1 MPTADLQTRNAQDL
15 VPSGQLVTF
24 TLDSVEFGLDIDRV
38 QEITPRAGI
47 TPVPGAPSFV
57 LGVVNL
63 RGIIIPVLDSRLRF
77 HLAPVEP
84 TPKTR
89 IIILDLAGQPTGLQV
104 DSVAE
109 VVRLEDFT
117 LRETPPLVAGVR
129 SDYLAGM
136 VTVGSRLITLINLD
150 KILDSS
156 EFSQRELLLEGSAGS
171 PAFGGAA
178 ADSLQ
183 DQVDNE
189 IPYVTFAMGQE
200 SFGIN
205 LQLVEEIIERPPV
218 TKVPDAPDYVMGVI
232 CLRDQVLPLLDFI
245 QLLPVEDDGTVV
257 HREMVILLSFG
268 EARVGIAVDAIQ
280 EIIRVRDE
288 DVLPPPQTLSEAE
301 ASKFEGV
308 VVRSDRMVSL
318 LKVLDVIGGAD
329 QEKIAAMGTALTERL
344 AHEVVVENFDLP
356 LVVFRLGD
364 ESYSLH
370 LQEVREI
377 IMAGLVTPVP
387 RAPSFIDGVLNLRG
401 EVMPVIDLRDRF
413 GLPRQERTSLSRI
426 IITPIGGVFTGLV
439 VDSVEE
445 VKNVDQ
451 RRLEEPPKVTAA
463 GANAYITKVA
473 RTDTGVAFLLDIQHL
488 LTDTEGRQL
497 DSFQGRKR
505 TES

>member
-1 MPTADLQTRNAQDL
+1 MATADLQTRNARDI

-38 QEITPRAGI
+38 QEITPRSSI

-77 HLAPVEP
+77 HLAPAEP
-84 TPKTR
+84 TPRTR
-89 IIILDLAGQPTGLQV
+89 IIILSLGGRATGLQV
-104 DSVAE
+104 DSVSE
-109 VVRLEDFT
+109 VVRLEDLT
-117 LRETPPLVAGVR
+117 IRETPPLVAGIR

-136 VTVGSRLITLINLD
+136 VTVGSRLITLIDLD
-150 KILDSS
+150 KILDSA
-156 EFSQRELLLEGSAGS
+156 EFSQRELLMEGNSGA
-171 PAFGGAA
+171 PAFGSVGQDA
-178 ADSLQ
+178 SLEQ
-183 DQVDNE
+183 IENE
-189 IPYVTFAMGQE
+189 IPYVTFAMGRE

-205 LQLVEEIIERPPV
+205 LQLVEEIIELPSV

-245 QLLPVEDDGTVV
+245 QLLPVEDDGHVA

-268 EARVGIAVDAIQ
+268 EACIGIAVDSIQ
-280 EIIRVRDE
+280 EIIRVRDT
-288 DVLPPPQTLSEAE
+288 DVLPPPHTLSENE
-301 ASKFEGV
+301 AAKFEGV

-318 LKVLDVIGGAD
+318 LKVLDVIAGED
-329 QEKIAAMGTALTERL
+329 QEKIAAMGTSLTERRGQ
-344 AHEVVVENFDLP
+344 ETIQENHDLP

-364 ESYSLH
+364 EAYSLRLH
-370 LQEVREI
+370 EVREI

-387 RAPSFIDGVLNLRG
+387 RAPSFIEGVLNLRG

-413 GLPRQERTSLSRI
+413 GLSRRERTSLTRI
-426 IITPIGGVFTGLV
+426 IITPIGGVSTGLV

-451 RRLEEPPKVTAA
+451 RRLEEPPRVTAA

-473 RTDTGVAFLLDIQHL
+473 RTETGVIFLLDIQQL

-497 DSFQGRKR
+497 ESFQGKKR
-505 TES
+505 AES

>member
-1 MPTADLQTRNAQDL
+1 MSTAAPQTLNAQDL
-15 VPSGQLVTF
+15 IPSGQLVTF

-38 QEITPRAGI
+38 QEITPRSGI

-77 HLAPVEP
+77 HLAPADP
-84 TPKTR
+84 TPRTR
-89 IIILDLAGQPTGLQV
+89 IIILNLAGQPTGLQV

-117 LRETPPLVAGVR
+117 IRETPPLVAGVR

-156 EFSQRELLLEGSAGS
+156 EFSQRELLLEGNSGS
-171 PAFGGAA
+171 PAFGGVGSDA
-178 ADSLQ
+178 SQ
-183 DQVDNE
+183 EQVENE
-189 IPYVTFAMGQE
+189 IPYVTFSMGRE

-205 LQLVEEIIERPPV
+205 LQLVEEIIELPPV
-218 TKVPDAPDYVMGVI
+218 TKVPDAPEYVMGVI

-245 QLLPVEDDGTVV
+245 QLLPVEDEGSIV

-268 EARVGIAVDAIQ
+268 EARIGIAVDTIQ

-288 DVLPPPQTLSEAE
+288 DVLPPPHTLSESE
-301 ASKFEGV
+301 AAKFEGV

-318 LKVLDVIGGAD
+318 LRVLDVIAGED
-329 QEKIAAMGTALTERL
+329 QEKIAAMGTTLTERR
-344 AHEVVVENFDLP
+344 AHETVVENFDLP

-364 ESYSLH
+364 EAYSLRLH
-370 LQEVREI
+370 EVREI

-413 GLPRQERTSLSRI
+413 GLPRKERTSLSRI

-451 RRLEEPPKVTAA
+451 RRLEEPPRVTAA

-473 RTDTGVAFLLDIQHL
+473 RTEAGVVFLLDIQQL

-497 DSFQGRKR
+497 ESFQGRKR
-505 TES
+505 AES

>member
-1 MPTADLQTRNAQDL
+1 MPTADLQTRNAQGL

-38 QEITPRAGI
+38 QEITPRSGI

-77 HLAPVEP
+77 HLAPAEP
-84 TPKTR
+84 TPRTR

-117 LRETPPLVAGVR
+117 LLETPPLVAGVR

-136 VTVGSRLITLINLD
+136 VTVGKRLITLINLD

-156 EFSQRELLLEGSAGS
+156 EFSQRELLLEGGPAS
-171 PAFGGAA
+171 PAFGGPASDAA
-178 ADSLQ
+178 LE
-183 DQVDNE
+183 QVEHE

-205 LQLVEEIIERPPV
+205 LQLVEEIIELPPV
-218 TKVPDAPDYVMGVI
+218 TKVPDAPKYVMGVI

-245 QLLPVEDDGTVV
+245 QLLPVQDNGSAA

-268 EARVGIAVDAIQ
+268 EARIGIAVDAIQ
-280 EIIRVRDE
+280 EIIRVRE
-288 DVLPPPQTLSEAE
+288 GEVLPTPHTLSEVESA
-301 ASKFEGV
+301 KIEGV
-308 VVRSDRMVSL
+308 VVRSDRMVTL
-318 LKVLDVIGGAD
+318 LKVLDVIAGED
-329 QEKIAAMGTALTERL
+329 REKIAAMGTALTERH
-344 AHEVVVENFDLP
+344 AQEVVQESFDLP
-356 LVVFRLGD
+356 LVVFRLGN
-364 ESYSLH
+364 EAYSLRLH
-370 LQEVREI
+370 EVREI
-377 IMAGLVTPVP
+377 IMVGLVTPVP
-387 RAPSFIDGVLNLRG
+387 RAPSFIDGVVNLRG

-413 GLPRQERTSLSRI
+413 GLPRVEHTSLSRI

-451 RRLEEPPKVTAA
+451 RRLEEPPKVTAD

-473 RTDTGVAFLLDIQHL
+473 RTESGVVFLLDIQHL

-497 DSFQGRKR
+497 ESFQGRKR